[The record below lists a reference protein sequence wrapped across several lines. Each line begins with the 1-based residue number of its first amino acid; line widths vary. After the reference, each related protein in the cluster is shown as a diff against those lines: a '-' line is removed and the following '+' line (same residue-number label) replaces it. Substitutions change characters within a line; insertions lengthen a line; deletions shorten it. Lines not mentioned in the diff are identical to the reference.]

1 MCLLTL
7 AVSLPSL
14 RPQQCAQGVLDQ
26 DCPKASPLQ
35 KGIFFLAL
43 YTISIGTGGTKA
55 NISTLGADQF
65 DEFDAKE
72 RSYKLSFFNWWFF
85 SIFTGVL
92 FASTFVV
99 YIQDNV
105 GWALGYAIPTIG
117 LIISILM
124 FLVGTPFYRHKFP
137 SGSPITR
144 MLQVYVAALR
154 KWKACIPQDPKDLHE
169 LSMEEYTCNSR
180 NKIEHTS
187 FLRLNLIIFYL
198 FRFIE

>member
-1 MCLLTL
+1 
-7 AVSLPSL
+7 
-14 RPQQCAQGVLDQ
+14 
-26 DCPKASPLQ
+26 LQ

-169 LSMEEYTCNSR
+169 LSMEEYTSNSR

-187 FLRLNLIIFYL
+187 FLRLNLITFYPFKFYYTTPSLIINKSQL